1 MRELNIS
8 QAFRMAFKSILANK
22 MRSLLTMLG
31 IIIGV
36 AAVIALV
43 GVGQGTTKNVTDQ
56 VQSLGTNLLTINIT
70 GRGSKTTVDYKE
82 AKDITAKNDIQ
93 YSAPMNS
100 SNATVKNGTQSVSV
114 NVVGSTADYLDVK
127 DYKLAAGRFV
137 SQIDLD
143 YYQKI
148 AVLGSTTATDLFGTL
163 DPVGQSFL
171 INGVRYKVV
180 GVLAT
185 KGSSLT
191 GSNDEVVVI
200 PITSAERLFKSK
212 GVKTISVQVAS
223 SDKMTAVT
231 AELEAALSAKFRG
244 NTNSYRVFNQQDLL
258 DSFSSISDT
267 LSLALGGVAAIS
279 LLVGGIGIMNIMLVS
294 VTERTREIG
303 IRKAIGAKKRDIL
316 TQFLI
321 EAIALSGLGG
331 LLGVGIGIGTAQI
344 LSKAMGMTVV
354 LSMPIMGLA
363 FGFSVF
369 IGVVFGLFPANK
381 ASNLRPIEA
390 LRFE

>member
-1 MRELNIS
+1 
-8 QAFRMAFKSILANK
+8 MAFKSILANK

>member
-1 MRELNIS
+1 MNVS
-8 QAFRMAFKSILANK
+8 QAFKMAVKSILANK

-56 VQSLGTNLLTINIT
+56 VQSLGTNLLTVNIT
-70 GRGSKTTVDYKE
+70 GRGSKTTLDYKE
-82 AKDITAKNDIQ
+82 ADEITNNSDIEYAAPVNQQSGSAKNGLKSVD
-93 YSAPMNS
+93 
-100 SNATVKNGTQSVSV
+100 VSV
-114 NVVGSTADYLDVK
+114 VGTTADYLDVK
-127 DYKLAAGRFV
+127 EYTLAAGRFI

-148 AVLGSTTATDLFGTL
+148 AVLGSTTATDLFGTANA
-163 DPVGQSFL
+163 VGQTFL

-180 GVLAT
+180 GVLAS

-191 GSNDEVVVI
+191 GSNDEVVII
-200 PITSAERLFKSK
+200 PITTSERLFKSK
-212 GVKTISVQVAS
+212 GVKTINVQVAS
-223 SDKMTAVT
+223 PDQMNKVMGELVT
-231 AELEAALSAKFRG
+231 ELNKKFRG
-244 NTNSYRVFNQQDLL
+244 DTNSYRVFNQQDLL
-258 DSFSSISDT
+258 NSFSSISNT

-303 IRKAIGAKKRDIL
+303 IRKAIGAKKKDIL
-316 TQFLI
+316 VQFLI
-321 EAIALSGLGG
+321 EAIALSGIGG
-331 LLGVGIGIGTAQI
+331 LLGVGIGVGTAQF
-344 LSKAMGMTVV
+344 LSKAMSMTVV
-354 LSMPIMGLA
+354 LSLPIIGLA

-381 ASNLRPIEA
+381 ASSLRPIEA

>member
-1 MRELNIS
+1 MNIG
-8 QAFRMAFKSILANK
+8 QAFKMAGKSILANK

-43 GVGQGTTKNVTDQ
+43 GVGQGTTKQVTDQ
-56 VQSLGTNLLTINIT
+56 VQSLGTNLLTVSIT
-70 GRGSKTTVDYKE
+70 GRGSKTTLDYKE
-82 AKDITAKNDIQ
+82 AEDITNTSDIEFA
-93 YSAPMNS
+93 APYNQQ
-100 SNATVKNGTQSVSV
+100 NATVKNGGSSTSVSV
-114 NVVGSTADYLDVK
+114 VGTTADYMDVK
-127 DYKLAAGRFV
+127 DYSLAQGRFV
-137 SQIDLD
+137 AQIDLD

-148 AVLGSTTATDLFGTL
+148 AVLGSTTATDLFGTTNV
-163 DPVGQSFL
+163 VGQSFL

-191 GSNDEVVVI
+191 GSNDEIVII
-200 PITSAERLFKSK
+200 PITTSERLFKSK
-212 GVKTISVQVAS
+212 GVKSINVQVA
-223 SDKMTAVT
+223 DPKKMDAVM
-231 AELEAALSAKFRG
+231 AELETALGKKFRG
-244 NTNSYRVFNQQDLL
+244 DTNSYRVFNQQDLL

-303 IRKAIGAKKRDIL
+303 IRKAIGAKKRDIMI
-316 TQFLI
+316 QFLI
-321 EAIALSGLGG
+321 ESIALSGLGG
-331 LLGVGIGIGTAQI
+331 LLGIGIGLGTAQ
-344 LSKAMGMTVV
+344 LLQKFASMTVV
-354 LSMPIMGLA
+354 VSIPIMGLA

-381 ASNLRPIEA
+381 ASSLRPIEA

>member
-1 MRELNIS
+1 MNIG
-8 QAFRMAFKSILANK
+8 QAFKMAGKSILANK

-43 GVGQGTTKNVTDQ
+43 GVGQGTTKQVTDQ
-56 VQSLGTNLLTINIT
+56 VQSLGTNLLTVSIT
-70 GRGSKTTVDYKE
+70 GRGSKTTLDYKE
-82 AKDITAKNDIQ
+82 AEDITNTSDIEFA
-93 YSAPMNS
+93 APYNQQ
-100 SNATVKNGTQSVSV
+100 NATVKNGSNSTSVSV
-114 NVVGSTADYLDVK
+114 VGTTADYMDVK
-127 DYKLAAGRFV
+127 DYSLAQGRFV
-137 SQIDLD
+137 AQIDLD

-148 AVLGSTTATDLFGTL
+148 AVLGSTTATDLFGTTNV
-163 DPVGQSFL
+163 VGQSFL

-191 GSNDEVVVI
+191 GSNDEIVII
-200 PITSAERLFKSK
+200 PITTSERLFKSK
-212 GVKTISVQVAS
+212 GVKSINVQVA
-223 SDKMTAVT
+223 DPKKMDAVMT
-231 AELEAALSAKFRG
+231 ELETALGKKFRG
-244 NTNSYRVFNQQDLL
+244 DTNSYRVFNQQDLL

-303 IRKAIGAKKRDIL
+303 IRKAIGAKKRDIMI
-316 TQFLI
+316 QFLI
-321 EAIALSGLGG
+321 ESIALSGLGG
-331 LLGVGIGIGTAQI
+331 LLGIGIGLGTAQ
-344 LSKAMGMTVV
+344 LLQKFASMTVV
-354 LSMPIMGLA
+354 VSIPIMGLA

-381 ASNLRPIEA
+381 ASSLRPIEA

>member
-1 MRELNIS
+1 MNVS
-8 QAFRMAFKSILANK
+8 QAFKMAFKSILANK

-43 GVGQGTTKNVTDQ
+43 GIGQGATKNVTDQ
-56 VQSLGTNLLTINIT
+56 VQSLGTNLLTVNIT

-82 AKDITAKNDIQ
+82 AEEITAKDDIQ
-93 YSAPMNS
+93 YAAPMNS
-100 SNATVKNGTQSVSV
+100 SNATVKNGTDSVSV
-114 NVVGSTADYLDVK
+114 SVVGSTADYLNVK
-127 DYKLAAGRFV
+127 DYQLAAGRFV

-148 AVLGSTTATDLFGTL
+148 AVLGSTTATDLYGTAE
-163 DPVGQSFL
+163 PVGQTFL

-180 GVLAT
+180 GVLAS

-200 PITSAERLFKSK
+200 PITTSERLFKSK
-212 GVKTISVQVAS
+212 GVKTISVQVTS

-231 AELEAALSAKFRG
+231 NELEAALSAKFRG
-244 NTNSYRVFNQQDLL
+244 DTNSYRVFNQQDLL

-303 IRKAIGAKKRDIL
+303 IRKAIGAKKKDIL

-331 LLGVGIGIGTAQI
+331 LLGVGIGLGASQFV
-344 LSKAMGMTVV
+344 SKAMGMTVV
-354 LSMPIMGLA
+354 LSVPIMGLA

-381 ASNLRPIEA
+381 ASSLRPIEA

>member
-1 MRELNIS
+1 MNLS
-8 QAFRMAFKSILANK
+8 QAFKMAGKSILANK

-43 GVGQGTTKNVTDQ
+43 GVGQGTTKQVTDQ
-56 VQSLGTNLLTINIT
+56 VESLGTNLLTVNIT

-82 AKDITAKNDIQ
+82 AEEITNKDDIAFA
-93 YSAPMNS
+93 APINQQ
-100 SNATVKNGTQSVSV
+100 NASVKNGSESTSVSV
-114 NVVGSTADYLDVK
+114 VGTTADYLDVK
-127 DYKLAAGRFV
+127 EYELAQGRFV
-137 SQIDLD
+137 AQIDLD
-143 YYQKI
+143 YYQRI
-148 AVLGSTTATDLFGTL
+148 AVLGATTATDLFGTTNA
-163 DPVGQSFL
+163 VGQSFL

-180 GVLAT
+180 GVLAS

-200 PITSAERLFKSK
+200 PITTSERLFKSK
-212 GVKTISVQVAS
+212 GVKTINVQVADA
-223 SDKMTAVT
+223 DKMDQVVT
-231 AELEAALSAKFRG
+231 ELETELSKKFRG
-244 NTNSYRVFNQQDLL
+244 DTNSYRVFNQQDLL

-303 IRKAIGAKKRDIL
+303 IRKAIGAKKKDIMI
-316 TQFLI
+316 QFLI
-321 EAIALSGLGG
+321 ESIALSGLGG
-331 LLGVGIGIGTAQI
+331 LLGIAIGIGTSQI
-344 LSKAMGMTVV
+344 LSHAMKITVV
-354 LSMPIMGLA
+354 LSIPVIGLA

>member
-1 MRELNIS
+1 MNLS
-8 QAFRMAFKSILANK
+8 QAFKMAGKSILANK

-43 GVGQGTTKNVTDQ
+43 GVGQGTTKQVTDQ
-56 VQSLGTNLLTINIT
+56 VESLGTNLLTVNIT

-82 AKDITAKNDIQ
+82 AEEITDKDDIAFA
-93 YSAPMNS
+93 APINQQ
-100 SNATVKNGTQSVSV
+100 NETVKNGSESTSVSV
-114 NVVGSTADYLDVK
+114 VGTTADYLDVK
-127 DYKLAAGRFV
+127 EYQLAEGRFV
-137 SQIDLD
+137 AQIDLD

-148 AVLGSTTATDLFGTL
+148 AVLGATTATDLFGTSNA
-163 DPVGQSFL
+163 VGQSFL

-180 GVLAT
+180 GVLAS

-191 GSNDEVVVI
+191 GSNDEVVII
-200 PITSAERLFKSK
+200 PITTSERLFKSK
-212 GVKTISVQVAS
+212 GVKTINVQVAE
-223 SDKMTAVT
+223 SDKMDQVVT
-231 AELEAALSAKFRG
+231 ELETALSKKFRG
-244 NTNSYRVFNQQDLL
+244 DTDSYRVFNQQDLL
-258 DSFSSISDT
+258 DSFSSISNT

-303 IRKAIGAKKRDIL
+303 IRKAIGAKKKDIM

-321 EAIALSGLGG
+321 ESVALSGLGG
-331 LLGVGIGIGTAQI
+331 LLGIAIGIGTSQI
-344 LSKAMGMTVV
+344 LSHAMSITVV
-354 LSMPIMGLA
+354 LSIPIIGLA

>member
-1 MRELNIS
+1 MNVS
-8 QAFRMAFKSILANK
+8 QAFKMAFKSILANK

-43 GVGQGTTKNVTDQ
+43 GVGQGATKNVTDQ

-82 AKDITAKNDIQ
+82 AEEITAQDDIQ
-93 YSAPMNS
+93 YAAPINS
-100 SNATVKNGTQSVSV
+100 SNATVKNGTDSVSV
-114 NVVGSTADYLDVK
+114 SVVGSTTDYLDVK
-127 DYKLAAGRFV
+127 EYKLAAGRFV

-148 AVLGSTTATDLFGTL
+148 AVLGSTTATDLYGTAE
-163 DPVGQSFL
+163 PVGQTFL

-180 GVLAT
+180 GVLAS

-200 PITSAERLFKSK
+200 PITTSERLFKSK

-231 AELEAALSAKFRG
+231 TELETALSAKFRG

-303 IRKAIGAKKRDIL
+303 IRKAIGAKKKDIL

-331 LLGVGIGIGTAQI
+331 LLGVGIGVGASQI

-354 LSMPIMGLA
+354 LSLPIMGLA

-381 ASNLRPIEA
+381 ASSLRPIEA

>member
-1 MRELNIS
+1 
-8 QAFRMAFKSILANK
+8 MAAKSILSNK

-43 GVGQGTTKNVTDQ
+43 GVGQGTTKQVTDQ
-56 VQSLGTNLLTINIT
+56 VESLGTNLLTVNIT
-70 GRGSKTTVDYKE
+70 GRGSKTTVDYTE
-82 AKDITAKNDIQ
+82 AEEITAKDDIAFA
-93 YSAPMNS
+93 APINQ
-100 SNATVKNGTQSVSV
+100 SNATVKNGSESTSVSV
-114 NVVGSTADYLDVK
+114 VGTTEDYLDVK
-127 DYKLAAGRFV
+127 EYQVAAGRFV
-137 SQIDLD
+137 AQIDLD

-148 AVLGSTTATDLFGTL
+148 AVLGSTTATDLFGTTNA
-163 DPVGQSFL
+163 VGQTFL

-180 GVLAT
+180 GVLAS

-200 PITSAERLFKSK
+200 PITTAERLFKSK
-212 GVKTISVQVAS
+212 GVKTINVQVADA
-223 SDKMTAVT
+223 DKMDAVVT
-231 AELEAALSAKFRG
+231 ELETALTKKFRG
-244 NTNSYRVFNQQDLL
+244 DTDSFRVFNQQDLL

-303 IRKAIGAKKRDIL
+303 IRKAIGAKKKDIL

-331 LLGVGIGIGTAQI
+331 LLGVGIGVGASQL
-344 LSKAMGMTVV
+344 LSKAMSMTVV
-354 LSMPIMGLA
+354 LSLPIIGLA

>member
-1 MRELNIS
+1 MNVS
-8 QAFRMAFKSILANK
+8 QAFKMAAKSILANK

-43 GVGQGTTKNVTDQ
+43 GVGQGTTKQVTDQ
-56 VQSLGTNLLTINIT
+56 VESLGTNLLTVSIT
-70 GRGSKTTVDYKE
+70 GRGSKTTLDYKE
-82 AKDITAKNDIQ
+82 AEDITNTSDIEFA
-93 YSAPMNS
+93 APYNQ
-100 SNATVKNGTQSVSV
+100 SNATVKNGSESTSVSV
-114 NVVGSTADYLDVK
+114 VGTTADYLDVK
-127 DYKLAAGRFV
+127 DYSIAAGRFV
-137 SQIDLD
+137 AQIDLD

-148 AVLGSTTATDLFGTL
+148 AVLGSTTATDLFGTTNA
-163 DPVGQSFL
+163 VGNTFL

-180 GVLAT
+180 GVLAS

-191 GSNDEVVVI
+191 GSNDEIVII
-200 PITSAERLFKSK
+200 PITTSERLFKSK
-212 GVKTISVQVAS
+212 GVKSINVQVAE
-223 SDKMTAVT
+223 SDKMNAVMT
-231 AELEAALSAKFRG
+231 ELETALSKKFRG
-244 NTNSYRVFNQQDLL
+244 DTNSYRVFNQQDLL

-303 IRKAIGAKKRDIL
+303 IRKAIGAKKKDIL

-331 LLGVGIGIGTAQI
+331 VLGVGIGLGTAQ
-344 LSKAMGMTVV
+344 LLQKFADMTVV
-354 LSMPIMGLA
+354 VSFPIMGLA

-381 ASNLRPIEA
+381 ASSLRPIEA

>member
-1 MRELNIS
+1 MNVG
-8 QAFRMAFKSILANK
+8 QAFKMAAKSILANK

-43 GVGQGTTKNVTDQ
+43 GVGQGTTKQVTDQ
-56 VQSLGTNLLTINIT
+56 VQSLGTNLLTVNIT
-70 GRGSKTTVDYKE
+70 GRGSQTTIDYKE
-82 AKDITAKNDIQ
+82 AEEITDKEDIEFA
-93 YSAPMNS
+93 APINQ
-100 SNATVKNGTQSVSV
+100 SNATVKNGSESTSVSV
-114 NVVGSTADYLDVK
+114 VGTTEDYLDVK
-127 DYKLAAGRFV
+127 EYDVAAGRFV
-137 SQIDLD
+137 AQIDLD

-148 AVLGSTTATDLFGTL
+148 AVLGSTTATDLFGTTNA
-163 DPVGQSFL
+163 VGQTFL

-180 GVLAT
+180 GVLAS
-185 KGSSLT
+185 KGSSLQ

-200 PITSAERLFKSK
+200 PITTAERLFKSK
-212 GVKTISVQVAS
+212 GVRTINVQVAEA
-223 SDKMTAVT
+223 DKMDAVV
-231 AELEAALSAKFRG
+231 AELETALTKKFRG
-244 NTNSYRVFNQQDLL
+244 DTDSFRVFNQQDLL

-331 LLGVGIGIGTAQI
+331 LLGIGIGVGASQV
-344 LSKAMGMTVV
+344 LSNAMSITVV
-354 LSMPIMGLA
+354 LSLPIIGLA

-369 IGVVFGLFPANK
+369 IGVLFGLFPANK

>member
-1 MRELNIS
+1 
-8 QAFRMAFKSILANK
+8 MAGKSILANK

-43 GVGQGTTKNVTDQ
+43 GVGQGTTKQVTDQ
-56 VQSLGTNLLTINIT
+56 VQSLGTNLLTVSIT
-70 GRGSKTTVDYKE
+70 GRGSKTTLDYKE
-82 AKDITAKNDIQ
+82 AEDITNTSDIEFA
-93 YSAPMNS
+93 APYNQQ
-100 SNATVKNGTQSVSV
+100 NATVKNGGSSTSVSV
-114 NVVGSTADYLDVK
+114 VGTTADYMDVK
-127 DYKLAAGRFV
+127 DYSLAQGRFV
-137 SQIDLD
+137 AQIDLD

-148 AVLGSTTATDLFGTL
+148 AVLGSTTATDLFGTTNV
-163 DPVGQSFL
+163 VGQSFL

-191 GSNDEVVVI
+191 GSNDEIVII
-200 PITSAERLFKSK
+200 PITTSERLFKSK
-212 GVKTISVQVAS
+212 GVKSINVQVA
-223 SDKMTAVT
+223 DPKKMDAVM
-231 AELEAALSAKFRG
+231 AELETALGKKFRG
-244 NTNSYRVFNQQDLL
+244 DTNSYRVFNQQDLL

-303 IRKAIGAKKRDIL
+303 IRKAIGAKKRDIMI
-316 TQFLI
+316 QFLI
-321 EAIALSGLGG
+321 ESIALSGLGG
-331 LLGVGIGIGTAQI
+331 LLGIGIGLGTAQ
-344 LSKAMGMTVV
+344 LLQKFASMTVV
-354 LSMPIMGLA
+354 VSIPIMGLA

-381 ASNLRPIEA
+381 ASSLRPIEA

>member
-1 MRELNIS
+1 MNVS
-8 QAFRMAFKSILANK
+8 QAFKMAAKSILANK

-43 GVGQGTTKNVTDQ
+43 GVGQGTTKQVTDQ
-56 VQSLGTNLLTINIT
+56 VESLGTNLLTVNIT
-70 GRGSKTTVDYKE
+70 GRGSQTTIDYKE
-82 AKDITAKNDIQ
+82 AEEITDKEDIAFA
-93 YSAPMNS
+93 APINQ
-100 SNATVKNGTQSVSV
+100 SNATVKNGSESTSVSV
-114 NVVGSTADYLDVK
+114 VGTTADYLDVK
-127 DYKLAAGRFV
+127 EYDVAAGRFV
-137 SQIDLD
+137 AQIDLD

-148 AVLGSTTATDLFGTL
+148 AVLGSTTATDLFGTTNA
-163 DPVGQSFL
+163 VGQTFL

-180 GVLAT
+180 GVLAS
-185 KGSSLT
+185 KGSSLQ

-200 PITSAERLFKSK
+200 PITTAERLFKSK
-212 GVKTISVQVAS
+212 GVRTINVQVAEA
-223 SDKMTAVT
+223 DKMDAVVT
-231 AELEAALSAKFRG
+231 ELETALTKKFRG
-244 NTNSYRVFNQQDLL
+244 DTDSFRVFNQQDLL

-331 LLGVGIGIGTAQI
+331 LLGIAIGVGASEL
-344 LSKAMGMTVV
+344 LSRMMKLTVV
-354 LSMPIMGLA
+354 LSLPIIGLA

-369 IGVVFGLFPANK
+369 IGIVFGLFPANK

>member
-1 MRELNIS
+1 
-8 QAFRMAFKSILANK
+8 MAAKSILANK

-43 GVGQGTTKNVTDQ
+43 GVGQGTTKQVTDQ
-56 VQSLGTNLLTINIT
+56 VESLGTNLLTVSIT
-70 GRGSKTTVDYKE
+70 GRGSKTTLDYKE
-82 AKDITAKNDIQ
+82 AEDITSTEDIEFA
-93 YSAPMNS
+93 APYNQQ
-100 SNATVKNGTQSVSV
+100 NATVKNGSESTSVS
-114 NVVGSTADYLDVK
+114 VVGSTADYLDVK
-127 DYKLAAGRFV
+127 DYSVAEGRFV
-137 SQIDLD
+137 AQIDLD

-148 AVLGSTTATDLFGTL
+148 AVLGSTTATDLFGTE
-163 DPVGQSFL
+163 DAVGKTFL

-191 GSNDEVVVI
+191 GSNDEIVII
-200 PITSAERLFKSK
+200 PITTSERLFKSK
-212 GVKTISVQVAS
+212 GVKSINVQVADA
-223 SDKMTAVT
+223 DKMDTVMT
-231 AELEAALSAKFRG
+231 ELETALSKKFRG
-244 NTNSYRVFNQQDLL
+244 DTNSYRVFNQQDLL

-303 IRKAIGAKKRDIL
+303 IRKAIGAKKKDIL

-331 LLGVGIGIGTAQI
+331 VLGVGIGLGTAQ
-344 LSKAMGMTVV
+344 LLQKFADMTVV
-354 LSMPIMGLA
+354 VSIPIMGLA

-381 ASNLRPIEA
+381 ASSLRPIEA

>member
-1 MRELNIS
+1 
-8 QAFRMAFKSILANK
+8 MAAKSILANK

-43 GVGQGTTKNVTDQ
+43 GVGQGTTKQVTDQ
-56 VQSLGTNLLTINIT
+56 VESLGTNLLTVSIT
-70 GRGSKTTVDYKE
+70 GRGSKTTLDYKE
-82 AKDITAKNDIQ
+82 AEDITNTEDIEFA
-93 YSAPMNS
+93 APYNQQ
-100 SNATVKNGTQSVSV
+100 NATVKNGSESTSVS
-114 NVVGSTADYLDVK
+114 VVGSTADYLDVK
-127 DYKLAAGRFV
+127 DYSVAEGRFV
-137 SQIDLD
+137 AQIDLD

-148 AVLGSTTATDLFGTL
+148 AVLGSTTATDLFGTE
-163 DPVGQSFL
+163 DAVGKTFL

-191 GSNDEVVVI
+191 GSNDEIVII
-200 PITSAERLFKSK
+200 PITTSERLFKSK
-212 GVKTISVQVAS
+212 GVKSINVQVADA
-223 SDKMTAVT
+223 DKMNTVMT
-231 AELEAALSAKFRG
+231 ELETALSKKFRG
-244 NTNSYRVFNQQDLL
+244 DTNSYRVFNQQDLL

-303 IRKAIGAKKRDIL
+303 IRKAIGAKKKDIL

-331 LLGVGIGIGTAQI
+331 VLGVGIGLGTAQ
-344 LSKAMGMTVV
+344 LLQKFADMTVV
-354 LSMPIMGLA
+354 VSIPIMGLA

-381 ASNLRPIEA
+381 ASSLRPIEA

>member
-1 MRELNIS
+1 MNIG
-8 QAFRMAFKSILANK
+8 QAFKMAGKSILANK

-43 GVGQGTTKNVTDQ
+43 GVGQGTTKQVTDQ
-56 VQSLGTNLLTINIT
+56 VQSLGTNLLTVSIT
-70 GRGSKTTVDYKE
+70 GRGSKTTLDYKE
-82 AKDITAKNDIQ
+82 AEDITNTPDIE
-93 YSAPMNS
+93 YAAPYNQQ
-100 SNATVKNGTQSVSV
+100 NATVKNGSSSTSVSV
-114 NVVGSTADYLDVK
+114 VGTTADYMDVK
-127 DYKLAAGRFV
+127 DYSLAQGRFV
-137 SQIDLD
+137 AQIDLD

-148 AVLGSTTATDLFGTL
+148 AVLGSTTAADLFGTT
-163 DPVGQSFL
+163 DAVGQSFL

-180 GVLAT
+180 GVLAE

-191 GSNDEVVVI
+191 GSNDEIVII
-200 PITSAERLFKSK
+200 PITTSERLFKSK
-212 GVKTISVQVAS
+212 GVKSINVQVA
-223 SDKMTAVT
+223 DAKKMDAVM
-231 AELEAALSAKFRG
+231 AELEAALGKKFRG
-244 NTNSYRVFNQQDLL
+244 DTNSYRVFNQQDLL
-258 DSFSSISDT
+258 DSFGSISDT

-303 IRKAIGAKKRDIL
+303 IRKAIGAKKRDIMI
-316 TQFLI
+316 QFLI
-321 EAIALSGLGG
+321 ESIALSGLGG
-331 LLGVGIGIGTAQI
+331 LLGIGIGLGTAE
-344 LSKAMGMTVV
+344 LLEKFASMTVV
-354 LSMPIMGLA
+354 VSVPIMGLA

-381 ASNLRPIEA
+381 ASSLRPIEA

>member
-1 MRELNIS
+1 MNVS
-8 QAFRMAFKSILANK
+8 QAFKMAIKSILSNK

-43 GVGQGTTKNVTDQ
+43 GVGQGTTKSVTDQ
-56 VQSLGTNLLTINIT
+56 VESLGTNLLTVNIT
-70 GRGSKTTVDYKE
+70 GRGSQTTIDYKE
-82 AKDITAKNDIQ
+82 AEEITDQDNIEFA
-93 YSAPMNS
+93 APLNQS
-100 SNATVKNGTQSVSV
+100 TGNGKNGSESVSV
-114 NVVGSTADYLDVK
+114 SVVGTTADYLDLK
-127 DYKLAAGRFV
+127 DYGLAAGRFV

-148 AVLGSTTATDLFGTL
+148 AILGATTATDLFGS
-163 DPVGQSFL
+163 DNAVGQSFL
-171 INGVRYKVV
+171 LNGVRYKVV
-180 GVLAT
+180 GVLAA

-191 GSNDEVVVI
+191 GSNDEVIII
-200 PITSAERLFKSK
+200 PITTSERLFKSK
-212 GVKTISVQVAS
+212 GVKTINVQVAAS
-223 SDKMTAVT
+223 AQMDAVT
-231 AELEAALSAKFRG
+231 AELEAALTKKFRG
-244 NTNSYRVFNQQDLL
+244 DTNSFRVFNQQDLL
-258 DSFSSISDT
+258 DSFSSISGT

-303 IRKAIGAKKRDIL
+303 IRKAIGAKKKDIL
-316 TQFLI
+316 IQFLI

-331 LLGVGIGIGTAQI
+331 LLGVGIGVGVAQI
-344 LSKAMGMTVV
+344 LSRTMSMTVV
-354 LSMPIMGLA
+354 ISMPVIGLA

-369 IGVVFGLFPANK
+369 IGVLFGLFPANK
-381 ASNLRPIEA
+381 ASGLRPIEA

>member
-1 MRELNIS
+1 MNVS
-8 QAFRMAFKSILANK
+8 QAFKMAAKSILANK

-43 GVGQGTTKNVTDQ
+43 GVGQGTTKQVTDQ
-56 VQSLGTNLLTINIT
+56 VQSLGTNLLTVSIT
-70 GRGSKTTVDYKE
+70 GRGSKTTLDYKE
-82 AKDITAKNDIQ
+82 AEDITNKDDIA
-93 YSAPMNS
+93 YAAPFNQQ
-100 SNATVKNGTQSVSV
+100 NATVKNGSASTSVSV
-114 NVVGSTADYLDVK
+114 VGTTADYLDVK
-127 DYKLAAGRFV
+127 DYNVAEGRFV
-137 SQIDLD
+137 AQIDLD
-143 YYQKI
+143 YDQKI
-148 AVLGSTTATDLFGTL
+148 AVLGSTTATDLFGTANA
-163 DPVGQSFL
+163 VGKTFL

-180 GVLAT
+180 GVLAA

-191 GSNDEVVVI
+191 GSNDEIVVI
-200 PITSAERLFKSK
+200 PITTSERLFKSK
-212 GVKTISVQVAS
+212 GVKTINVQVAE
-223 SDKMTAVT
+223 SDKMDTVM
-231 AELEAALSAKFRG
+231 AELETALSKKFR
-244 NTNSYRVFNQQDLL
+244 NDTNSYRVFNQQDLL

-321 EAIALSGLGG
+321 EAVALSGLGG
-331 LLGVGIGIGTAQI
+331 ILGVGIGLGTSQL
-344 LSKAMGMTVV
+344 LSKFMHITVV
-354 LSMPIMGLA
+354 LSVPIIGLA

-381 ASNLRPIEA
+381 ASSLRPIEA
-390 LRFE
+390 LRYE

>member
-1 MRELNIS
+1 
-8 QAFRMAFKSILANK
+8 
-22 MRSLLTMLG
+22 MLG

-43 GVGQGTTKNVTDQ
+43 GVGQGTTKSVTDQ
-56 VQSLGTNLLTINIT
+56 VQSLGTNLLTVSIT
-70 GRGSKTTVDYKE
+70 GRGSKTTLDYKE
-82 AKDITAKNDIQ
+82 AEEITNTPDIEFA
-93 YSAPMNS
+93 APYNQ
-100 SNATVKNGTQSVSV
+100 SNATVKNGSESTSVSV
-114 NVVGSTADYLDVK
+114 VGTTADYLDVK
-127 DYKLAAGRFV
+127 DYSIAEGRFV
-137 SQIDLD
+137 AQIDLD

-148 AVLGSTTATDLFGTL
+148 AVLGSTTATDLFGTA
-163 DPVGQSFL
+163 DAVGQSFL

-191 GSNDEVVVI
+191 GSNDEIVII
-200 PITSAERLFKSK
+200 PITTSERLFKSK
-212 GVKTISVQVAS
+212 GVKSINVQVADS
-223 SDKMTAVT
+223 KKMDAVT
-231 AELEAALSAKFRG
+231 TELETALGKKFRG
-244 NTNSYRVFNQQDLL
+244 DTNSYRVFNQQDLL

-303 IRKAIGAKKRDIL
+303 IRKAIGAKKRDIMI
-316 TQFLI
+316 QFLI
-321 EAIALSGLGG
+321 ESIALSGLGG
-331 LLGVGIGIGTAQI
+331 VLGIGIGIGAAE
-344 LSKAMGMTVV
+344 LVEKFASMTVV
-354 LSMPIMGLA
+354 LSIPIMGLA

-381 ASNLRPIEA
+381 ASSLRPIEA